1 MYQFQKQFL
10 SILVICSLLSGNAY
24 SKNIS
29 ILCTD
34 EKRSKDEDREVVL
47 SVNFDDDG
55 NWVVIGDKKYIEGT
69 KSTDGKITETTDI
82 EINTNEIKILHD
94 DTRLKINFLMMIN
107 RLDGSMIQKANMVG
121 QEFNF
126 NYKCQKDD
134 RKF

>member
-1 MYQFQKQFL
+1 
-10 SILVICSLLSGNAY
+10 LSGNAY

>member
-1 MYQFQKQFL
+1 LYQFQKQFL

-82 EINTNEIKILHD
+82 EINTNKIKILHD

>member
-29 ILCTD
+29 ILCID

>member
-1 MYQFQKQFL
+1 LYQFQKQFL